1 MRLLPLALLGIAG
14 VVLAFVALRAP
25 TRSYVAPTRADVE
38 AHVPA
43 PQTLEGGVPEG
54 CVVRTIE
61 VHGMCCTGCT
71 GKLYARLKETPGFVK
86 GAVSF
91 EDGVAQVVTNRD
103 ADPSPFV
110 AALQFDKYDAQ
121 LRP

>member
-1 MRLLPLALLGIAG
+1 MKFLPLFILGSTAL
-14 VVLAFVALRAP
+14 VLAIVGLRAP
-25 TRSYVAPTRADVE
+25 ARDYVAPTREDVE

-43 PQTLEGGVPEG
+43 PQTLDGAVPEG

-71 GKLYARLKETPGFVK
+71 GKLYARLEQTPGFVK

-91 EDGVAQVVTNRD
+91 KDGLAQVVTTKD
-103 ADPSPFV
+103 ADPTAFV
-110 AALQFDKYDAQ
+110 AALHFGKYDAQ